1 MPTRRVL
8 DQVRSQLRPLAVVF
22 NRRRDEFRDRAPALH
37 ELSAAGA
44 APHWRQSPDGS
55 RLATLLLAT
64 LAACTVAFSTLAAG
78 VAGGELVSIDRTV
91 GAWLH
96 THATGIVTVLLSTVT
111 ALGGTQVLL
120 AVTLAAMLSL
130 LLRRR
135 VAHAAL
141 MGVALAGGQALNW
154 ALKAAFERPRP
165 SFSDPLA
172 TATGFSFPS
181 GHAMV
186 SLIVYGA
193 LAFVTV
199 ASVGSR
205 RAQLLAPI
213 SAIGL
218 VLAIGFSRIY
228 LGVHYAS
235 DVLAAYS
242 AGLAWLTLC
251 TLTLLGASRL
261 PIRKP
266 RSRALPIG
274 SRLTAWLG
282 RGVTRSGA
290 RLMVG
295 RSVLRT
301 SDTNAPTRG
310 SGLARRGSPGVG
322 AGSQLALAA
331 DVSTGPTEPVRGRA
345 PRRH

>member
-1 MPTRRVL
+1 MPTRRVF

-37 ELSAAGA
+37 ELSSAGA
-44 APHWRQSPDGS
+44 APRWQASPDGS

-64 LAACTVAFSTLAAG
+64 LGACGVAFSFLAAG

-91 GAWLH
+91 AAWLH
-96 THATGIVTVLLSTVT
+96 AHATGFVTALLSTLT

-120 AVTLAAMLSL
+120 AVTLAAILSL

-141 MGVALAGGQALNW
+141 MVAALAGGQALNW

-181 GHAMV
+181 GHATV
-186 SLIVYGA
+186 SLTVYGA

-205 RAQLLAPI
+205 RAQLLALI

-218 VLAIGFSRIY
+218 VLAIGSSRVY

-242 AGLAWLTLC
+242 VGLAWLTLC
-251 TLTLLGASRL
+251 ALTLLGASRL
-261 PIRKP
+261 RIRKH

-274 SRLTAWLG
+274 SRLTVERSECEGGQSSLSTGTGATADPLAG
-282 RGVTRSGA
+282 RQAPPSRLERS
-290 RLMVG
+290 R
-295 RSVLRT
+295 
-301 SDTNAPTRG
+301 
-310 SGLARRGSPGVG
+310 ARRYTMRSLTSQDDILDVD
-322 AGSQLALAA
+322 AG
-331 DVSTGPTEPVRGRA
+331 GE